1 MRECNKCH
9 TKPFP
14 QEMFKVENENESRYW
29 FCRPCT
35 KQAYILL
42 GMKLYINKE
51 ERSLMKG
58 MRKFLNKTAN

>member
-14 QEMFKVENENESRYW
+14 QVMFKAEDENGNRYW

-35 KQAYILL
+35 KTAYITLDE
-42 GMKLYINKE
+42 KLYKNKS

-58 MRKFLNKTAN
+58 MRKFLNESSN